1 MNILIQLDSKSAWP
15 NVTEFP
21 FFDFFEPDLTHFKS
35 KGYENFSTHKEL
47 RVLVAQKLSFDLT
60 QPNKS
65 YSQINGRDGIPENGI
80 FSNVWLV
87 SSVLLRTETS

>member
-1 MNILIQLDSKSAWP
+1 M
-15 NVTEFP
+15 TELP
-21 FFDFFEPDLTHFKS
+21 FFDFFVPDLAHFKS

-87 SSVLLRTETS
+87 SSVFLRTETS